1 MTCIGLNV
9 RLISDRCREET
20 TSSRFETSWT
30 ISSTEDVVIFA
41 IDEQNWSLDT
51 RRSKVRSRDGEKLH
65 DGDGPAAIEDVLDSS
80 LVQVGNF
87 VES

>member
-1 MTCIGLNV
+1 MLAVPRN
-9 RLISDRCREET
+9 LL
-20 TSSRFETSWT
+20 
-30 ISSTEDVVIFA
+30 
-41 IDEQNWSLDT
+41 DEQNWSLDT

-87 VES
+87 VETITSYKYRAPCHDIVA